1 MKMLGRPLNP
11 VLARELKER
20 LRTRRATIV
29 LTVYLGVLALILQV
43 VYSALSSA
51 GVDVFSGGVVA
62 TQSARIG
69 RSLFETLLFFMLLL
83 VCFIVPG
90 LTADAIT
97 GERERQTLVPLQVS
111 LLSPRAILTGK
122 LLSSLA
128 FVTLLVLATL
138 PLLGVS
144 FVLGGVSVGQMA
156 RGVAVVLATGLV
168 VACLALAC
176 SSLTRRTQAA
186 MVLAYAA
193 VLFLTL
199 GTVMIYGAQ
208 AVLDNSPEPHRPPV
222 AVLTLNPFL
231 AAADAT
237 GQASFDGSVTSP
249 LEPMRSLLAEVR
261 RNDVAFNQGFVEGP
275 GFIGPGGGFVGVDGG
290 FLEGPDGSF
299 STPPMPV
306 APPEEAATTTT
317 PGAETTAPPPPGADG
332 GSGEATTTG
341 PEVATTVGPVPDGFV
356 SVAPDGSVSAAP
368 MFPDGQGGFG
378 PAGVPPGDGVPFWL
392 WSSLALGA
400 VAGAAF
406 VLAARRLRTP
416 SSRMA

>member
-1 MKMLGRPLNP
+1 VKVLRRPVNP

-29 LTVYLGVLALILQV
+29 VTVYLGVLALILQV
-43 VYSALSSA
+43 VYSALSSV
-51 GVDVFSGGVVA
+51 GVDPFSGSVAA
-62 TQSARIG
+62 TQSARLG

-111 LLSPRAILTGK
+111 LLGPRAILVGK

-144 FVLGGVSVGQMA
+144 FVLGGVSLGQMA
-156 RGVAVVLATGLV
+156 RGVVVVLATGLV

-193 VLFLTL
+193 TLFLVL

-208 AVLDNSPEPHRPPV
+208 TVLDDEPEPHRPV
-222 AVLTLNPFL
+222 LAVLTLNPFF

-237 GQASFDGSVTSP
+237 GQRSFDGSVTSP
-249 LEPMRSLLAEVR
+249 LEPMRGLLDEVD
-261 RNDVAFNQGFVEGP
+261 RNGMGVQRGFAGAPEGVFVEGP
-275 GFIGPGGGFVGVDGG
+275 GATFFD
-290 FLEGPDGSF
+290 DGSSSGF
-299 STPPMPV
+299 AS
-306 APPEEAATTTT
+306 
-317 PGAETTAPPPPGADG
+317 GAEPVPMPPPPGVI
-332 GSGEATTTG
+332 G
-341 PEVATTVGPVPDGFV
+341 PGFVDDGFV
-356 SVAPDGSVSAAP
+356 V
-368 MFPDGQGGFG
+368 DGQDSRL
-378 PAGVPPGDGVPFWL
+378 ADEGVPFWL
-392 WSSLALGA
+392 WSALVLGTVA
-400 VAGAAF
+400 VAAF
-406 VLAARRLRTP
+406 FLAAHRLRTP
-416 SSRMA
+416 STRAT

>member
-1 MKMLGRPLNP
+1 MRVLRRPVNP

-20 LRTRRATIV
+20 LRTRRAAIV
-29 LTVYLGVLALILQV
+29 VTVYLAVLAVILQV
-43 VYSALSSA
+43 VYSALSSP

-62 TQSARIG
+62 TQSARLG

-111 LLSPRAILTGK
+111 LLGPRAILAGK
-122 LLSSLA
+122 LMASLA

-138 PLLGVS
+138 PLLSVS

-193 VLFLTL
+193 TLFMVLGSVL
-199 GTVMIYGAQ
+199 IYGAQ
-208 AVLDNSPEPHRPPV
+208 AVLDQEPEPHRPPL
-222 AVLTLNPFL
+222 AVLTLNPFF

-237 GQASFDGSVTSP
+237 GQQSFDGSVTSP
-249 LEPMRSLLAEVR
+249 LEPLRGLIAQVD
-261 RNDVAFNQGFVEGP
+261 RNDMRFGQGIV
-275 GFIGPGGGFVGVDGG
+275 GPGGGFVDSGGVVMR
-290 FLEGPDGSF
+290 GPDGSF
-299 STPPMPV
+299 VAGPEPFPMP
-306 APPEEAATTTT
+306 
-317 PGAETTAPPPPGADG
+317 APPPPGEIG
-332 GSGEATTTG
+332 PGEM
-341 PEVATTVGPVPDGFV
+341 VPPQGFV
-356 SVAPDGSVSAAP
+356 SVAPVV
-368 MFPDGQGGFG
+368 PDGRDPF
-378 PAGVPPGDGVPFWL
+378 ARAEDSRMPFWL
-392 WSSLALGA
+392 WSALVLGTVA
-400 VAGAAF
+400 VAAF
-406 VLAARRLRTP
+406 FLAAHRLRTP
-416 SSRMA
+416 STRAA

>member
-1 MKMLGRPLNP
+1 VKLRGRPLNP

-29 LTVYLGVLALILQV
+29 VTVYLAVLALILQV

-51 GVDVFSGGVVA
+51 GVDMFSGGVLA
-62 TQSARIG
+62 TQSARLG

-111 LLSPRAILTGK
+111 LLGPVAILTGK
-122 LLSSLA
+122 LLSALA

-176 SSLTRRTQAA
+176 SSLARRTQAA

-193 VLFLTL
+193 TLFLVL
-199 GTVMIYGAQ
+199 GSVMVYGAL
-208 AVLDNSPEPHRPPV
+208 AVLDDEPEPHRPSV
-222 AVLTLNPFL
+222 AVLTLNPFF

-237 GQASFDGSVTSP
+237 GQQSFDGSVTSP
-249 LEPMRSLLAEVR
+249 LEPMRALLVEVDRNEVMFGGGQVFGRAEVF
-261 RNDVAFNQGFVEGP
+261 DGEGAFDEEFATEV
-275 GFIGPGGGFVGVDGG
+275 
-290 FLEGPDGSF
+290 
-299 STPPMPV
+299 PPLV
-306 APPEEAATTTT
+306 
-317 PGAETTAPPPPGADG
+317 TTAPEPNAPVPAPP
-332 GSGEATTTG
+332 
-341 PEVATTVGPVPDGFV
+341 PDGFV
-356 SVAPDGSVSAAP
+356 SVAPPGPIFDGGP
-368 MFPDGQGGFG
+368 FGPGFG
-378 PAGVPPGDGVPFWL
+378 VAADRDGVPFWL
-392 WSSLALGA
+392 WSALALGTVA
-400 VAGAAF
+400 VGAF
-406 VLAARRLRTP
+406 VVAARRLRTP
-416 SSRMA
+416 SSRLGA

>member
-1 MKMLGRPLNP
+1 MKVLRRPVNP

-29 LTVYLGVLALILQV
+29 VTVYLGVLALILQI
-43 VYSALSSA
+43 VYSALSSV
-51 GVDVFSGGVVA
+51 GVDPFSGGVVA
-62 TQSARIG
+62 TQSARLG
-69 RSLFETLLFFMLLL
+69 RSLFETLLFFMLLG

-111 LLSPRAILTGK
+111 LLGPRAILVGK

-168 VACLALAC
+168 VACLALVC

-193 VLFLTL
+193 TLFLTL
-199 GTVMIYGAQ
+199 GTVMVYAAQ
-208 AVLDNSPEPHRPPV
+208 TVIDDEPEPHRPAL
-222 AVLTLNPFL
+222 AVLTLNPFF

-237 GQASFDGSVTSP
+237 GQRSFDGSVTSP
-249 LEPMRSLLAEVR
+249 LEPMRGLLAEVD
-261 RNDVAFNQGFVEGP
+261 RNGMGFDQGFV
-275 GFIGPGGGFVGVDGG
+275 GPGGGFVDGG
-290 FLEGPDGSF
+290 FVGPGPQTLMELPDGTFIEGPTAIDGSV
-299 STPPMPV
+299 SV
-306 APPEEAATTTT
+306 APA
-317 PGAETTAPPPPGADG
+317 
-332 GSGEATTTG
+332 
-341 PEVATTVGPVPDGFV
+341 PDGFV
-356 SVAPDGSVSAAP
+356 SVAPDGFVSVAP
-368 MFPDGQGGFG
+368 GFGGMFP
-378 PAGVPPGDGVPFWL
+378 GDQDPSHRADEGGVPFWL
-392 WSSLALGA
+392 WSALSLGT
-400 VAGAAF
+400 VSVAAF
-406 VLAARRLRTP
+406 FLAAHRLRTP
-416 SSRMA
+416 STRAAG

>member
-1 MKMLGRPLNP
+1 MKVFRRPVNP

-29 LTVYLGVLALILQV
+29 VTAYLGVLALILQV

-51 GVDVFSGGVVA
+51 GVDPFSGGVVA
-62 TQSARIG
+62 TQSARLG
-69 RSLFETLLFFMLLL
+69 RSLFETLLFFMLLG

-111 LLSPRAILTGK
+111 LLGPRAILAGK

-168 VACLALAC
+168 VACLALVC

-193 VLFLTL
+193 TLFLVM
-199 GTVMIYGAQ
+199 GTPMVYAAQ
-208 AVLDNSPEPHRPPV
+208 AVIDDEPEPHRPPL
-222 AVLTLNPFL
+222 AVLTLNPFF

-237 GQASFDGSVTSP
+237 GQQSFDGSVTSP
-249 LEPMRSLLAEVR
+249 LEPMRGLLAEVD
-261 RNDVAFNQGFVEGP
+261 RNDMGFDQGFDQGFV
-275 GFIGPGGGFVGVDGG
+275 GPGGGVFAERGVTIVDGG
-290 FLEGPDGSF
+290 FAGPEPF
-299 STPPMPV
+299 PMP
-306 APPEEAATTTT
+306 PSPR
-317 PGAETTAPPPPGADG
+317 PPPAPGV
-332 GSGEATTTG
+332 TG
-341 PEVATTVGPVPDGFV
+341 PDGFV
-356 SVAPDGSVSAAP
+356 SVAPDGFVSVA
-368 MFPDGQGGFG
+368 PDGFVSVAPGFGGFVDGVG
-378 PAGVPPGDGVPFWL
+378 PDRAHDRGVPFWM
-392 WSSLALGA
+392 WSALSLGT
-400 VAGAAF
+400 VSVAAF
-406 VLAARRLRTP
+406 FLAAHRLRTP
-416 SSRMA
+416 STRVAG

>member
-1 MKMLGRPLNP
+1 MKVLRRPVNP

-29 LTVYLGVLALILQV
+29 VTVYLGVLALILQI
-43 VYSALSSA
+43 VYSALSSV
-51 GVDVFSGGVVA
+51 GVDPFSGGVVA
-62 TQSARIG
+62 TQSARLG
-69 RSLFETLLFFMLLL
+69 RSLFETLLFFMLLG

-111 LLSPRAILTGK
+111 LLGPRAILVGK

-168 VACLALAC
+168 VACLALVC

-193 VLFLTL
+193 TLFLTL
-199 GTVMIYGAQ
+199 GTVMVYAAQ
-208 AVLDNSPEPHRPPV
+208 TVIDDEPEPHRPAL
-222 AVLTLNPFL
+222 AVLTLNPFF

-237 GQASFDGSVTSP
+237 GQQSFDGSVTSP
-249 LEPMRSLLAEVR
+249 LEPMRGLLAEVD
-261 RNDVAFNQGFVEGP
+261 RNGMGFDQGFV
-275 GFIGPGGGFVGVDGG
+275 GPGGGFVDGG
-290 FLEGPDGSF
+290 FVGPDRIFIEGPSEVFPAGPEAFPMPLPAPATTAIDGSV
-299 STPPMPV
+299 SV
-306 APPEEAATTTT
+306 APA
-317 PGAETTAPPPPGADG
+317 
-332 GSGEATTTG
+332 
-341 PEVATTVGPVPDGFV
+341 PDGFV
-356 SVAPDGSVSAAP
+356 SVAPDGFVSVAP
-368 MFPDGQGGFG
+368 GFGGMFPGGQDPSRRADEG
-378 PAGVPPGDGVPFWL
+378 GVPFWL
-392 WSSLALGA
+392 WSALSLGT
-400 VAGAAF
+400 VSVAAF
-406 VLAARRLRTP
+406 FLAAHRLRTP
-416 SSRMA
+416 STRAAG